1 MSASC
6 CVGDG
11 LPNTVLGA
19 LPSLVLSSLNWEEK
33 HGYKLFSSG
42 DLFLY
47 ILIKMYSC
55 EFRCASLIKGMTVIG
70 WFRGEFWS
78 LPLLVRR
85 IVLWLLLWKL
95 KWHNLIWAKIW

>member
-1 MSASC
+1 M
-6 CVGDG
+6 GDG

-70 WFRGEFWS
+70 WFRGVLVLAS
-78 LPLLVRR
+78 LGKKNCAV
-85 IVLWLLLWKL
+85 VVAME
-95 KWHNLIWAKIW
+95 AKMAQLDLG